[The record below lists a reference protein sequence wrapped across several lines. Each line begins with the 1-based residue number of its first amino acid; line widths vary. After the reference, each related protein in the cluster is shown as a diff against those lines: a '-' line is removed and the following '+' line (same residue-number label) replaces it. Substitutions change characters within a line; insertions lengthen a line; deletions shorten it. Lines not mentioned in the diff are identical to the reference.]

1 MIVLYQTYVKNT
13 SLLANELTSGMK
25 KFIIYLLMHREN
37 MMKTVLITGGSRG
50 IGSELVRHFAS
61 RGYSVAFTY
70 KSSKSAAE
78 TLSCET
84 GALAIRADSAVE
96 SDVIYAVNK
105 TVETFGGV
113 DCLINNA
120 AISSFSLFTD
130 ITLGEWNEMVA
141 VNLTGAFLYSK
152 HVIPDMLKR
161 KEGRIINIT
170 SMWGLV
176 GSSCEVHYSATKAA
190 LIGMTKALAKELG
203 PSGITVNAIAPGVIN
218 TEMNSK
224 LSAEDMEML
233 VNDTPLM
240 RIGEPK
246 DVAEAAFFLA
256 GEGASFITG
265 EVLNVS
271 GGYVI

>member
-1 MIVLYQTYVKNT
+1 
-13 SLLANELTSGMK
+13 
-25 KFIIYLLMHREN
+25 
-37 MMKTVLITGGSRG
+37 MKTVLITGGSRG
-50 IGSELVRHFAS
+50 IGRELVRHFAAN
-61 RGYSVAFTY
+61 GYSVAFTY
-70 KSSKSAAE
+70 KSSVSEAE
-78 TLSCET
+78 ALSRET
-84 GALAIRADSAVE
+84 GALAIKADSANEGEVTL
-96 SDVIYAVNK
+96 AVQRAIDSL
-105 TVETFGGV
+105 GGV

-130 ITLGEWNEMVA
+130 ITLDGWNEMVA

-152 HVIPDMLKR
+152 CVIPDMLKR
-161 KEGRIINIT
+161 KTGRIINIT

-176 GSSCEVHYSATKAA
+176 GSSCEVHYSATKAG

-218 TEMNSK
+218 TEMNAA
-224 LSAEDMEML
+224 LSDEDKAVL
-233 VNDTPLM
+233 VDETPMM
-240 RIGEPK
+240 RIGEPS
-246 DVAEAAFFLA
+246 DVAAAAYFLA